1 MAKTSTQSKKSFL
14 PAGFSPLT
22 RSKLDGWFLLEEGN
36 TVQGILKEAFLMP
49 KARFGPKTVY
59 KVEITNGMTK
69 VIGENGPETCAE
81 GQTIGVDHKGWL
93 GALKDVENGR
103 EIFIACLGRDGEG
116 EKAAW
121 KFEIGVSPL

>member
-1 MAKTSTQSKKSFL
+1 MAKAQKVKSHL

-36 TVQGILKEAFLMP
+36 SVQGVLKEAFVMA
-49 KARFGPKTVY
+49 KGRFGPKTVY
-59 KVEITNGMTK
+59 KVEITKGMTK
-69 VIGENGPETCAE
+69 VIGEDGPTECAE

-103 EIFIACLGRDGEG
+103 EVFIHCLGRDGEG
-116 EKAAW
+116 ERAAW